1 MILNIALL
9 VLGFALLIKGAD
21 ILVDGSASLAKRFGL
36 SSLLIGLTVI
46 AFGTSAP
53 ELIVNIFA
61 SISGSSDIGMGNIV
75 GSNIANILL
84 ILGVAAL
91 ISDLSVQD
99 SIVKRQ
105 IPFSILSAVALF
117 LLINSVMIN
126 GMGINGLNR
135 SGGLI
140 LILFFVIFLYYT
152 FNLARA
158 SRAEGENIEQMKT
171 KKSIAFIIGGIIA
184 LFIGGKLIVDSASS
198 LALAAGLSE
207 AFVGL
212 TIVALGTSLPELAA
226 SVMAARKN
234 QMDMA
239 VGNVIGSNIFNILW
253 VLGLSAII
261 RPIDFNPAMNID
273 ILFLVFTSLL
283 LFVLIYRGKKYF
295 FTKNDGIVLVML
307 YFAYIVFITLRG

>member
-1 MILNIALL
+1 MILNIILL
-9 VLGFALLIKGAD
+9 IIGFILLIKGAD

-61 SISGSSDIGMGNIV
+61 SVSGSADIGMGNIV

-91 ISDLSVQD
+91 IADLGVQD
-99 SIVKRQ
+99 SVVKRQ
-105 IPFSILSAVALF
+105 IPFSILSAIALF
-117 LLINSVMIN
+117 ILINGVMIN
-126 GMGINGLNR
+126 GLGTNGLNR

-158 SRAEGENIEQMKT
+158 SRAEGENIEEMKT
-171 KKSIAFIIGGIIA
+171 KKSIVFILGGIIA

-226 SVMAARKN
+226 SVVAARKN

-253 VLGLSAII
+253 VLGLSAVI
-261 RPIDFNPAMNID
+261 RPIDFNPAMNVD
-273 ILFLVFTSLL
+273 ILFLIFTSLL

-295 FTKNDGIVLVML
+295 FTKNDGIILVML